1 MSLITDILAL
11 LPQTQ
16 CTRCGYADCAA
27 YAQAI
32 ADLQA
37 PINQCPPGGAQGIE
51 QLAALTGQPA
61 TALNPANGVEGPR
74 LVAFID
80 EPWCVGCALCLAAC
94 PTDAIMG
101 SNKLMHVVIETHC
114 TGCAL
119 CVPVC
124 PVDCIKLENV
134 SGAATGRAAW
144 TTTQAASARERY
156 TLHVARRRPID
167 AKLSPE
173 RR

>member
-1 MSLITDILAL
+1 MSLATDILAL

-16 CTRCGYADCAA
+16 CRRCGYPDCAA

-32 ADLQA
+32 ANLQA

-51 QLAALTGQPA
+51 QLAVRTGQPVV
-61 TALNPANGVEGPR
+61 ALNPANGVEGPR
-74 LVAFID
+74 SVAVID
-80 EPWCVGCALCLAAC
+80 EPWCVGCTLCLAAC

-101 SNKLMHVVIETHC
+101 SSKLMHVVIETFC
-114 TGCAL
+114 TGCEL
-119 CVPVC
+119 CLPVC

-134 SGAATGRAAW
+134 SGTTTGRAAW
-144 TTTQAASARERY
+144 TATQAASARERY
-156 TLHVARRRPID
+156 TRHVARRHQTD
-167 AKLSPE
+167 ADLSPE